1 MSTRTT
7 RFAPFLMLAIALAA
21 LAGPAHVVAAPGGDD
36 PPPPATDAPPAPP
49 APPGTRPASATLGL
63 VSRPSL
69 ATVFGRFMKSGLP
82 DTVALVWADFDG
94 DGKVLSARLIRGTG
108 NESLDRAILYWA
120 RMMVVRASEP
130 GGGLMPVVL
139 RIEDNIRQAAP
150 PLPVLGDEVVA
161 RAREA
166 GLARVTGAF
175 TFRDSAFGKWSPGLK
190 TPTGHKAVDDALLA
204 WARSLP
210 PESLGTGTLVYPF
223 DESTDPDDR
232 AQLVRVIEG
241 LMSRWGNE

>member
-36 PPPPATDAPPAPP
+36 PPPPATDTSPAP
-49 APPGTRPASATLGL
+49 AEARPAGAPLGL

-69 ATVFGRFMKSGLP
+69 ATVFGRYMKSGLP

-108 NESLDRAILYWA
+108 NDSLDRAILYWA
-120 RMMVVRASEP
+120 RTMVVRASEP

-139 RIEDNIRQAAP
+139 RVEDNIRQAAP

-175 TFRDSAFGKWSPGLK
+175 TFRDSAFGKWSPSLQ
-190 TPTGHKAVDDALLA
+190 TPTGHQAVDDALLA

-232 AQLVRVIEG
+232 THLVRVIEG
-241 LMSRWGNE
+241 LLSRWGNR